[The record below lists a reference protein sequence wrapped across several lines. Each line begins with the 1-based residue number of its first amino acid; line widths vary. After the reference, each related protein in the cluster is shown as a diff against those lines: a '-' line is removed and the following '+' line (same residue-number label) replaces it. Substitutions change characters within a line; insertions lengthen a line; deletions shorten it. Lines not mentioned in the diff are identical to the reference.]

1 MKGGKGRGRE
11 ERGERERRMAKEIG
25 RKERKR
31 AGGREGQG
39 KSHIM

>member
-1 MKGGKGRGRE
+1 MKGELERGRE
-11 ERGERERRMAKEIG
+11 ERGEREKNDKGVG

-31 AGGREGQG
+31 AGGREGEG